1 LIFDRNKPVRVAEVK
16 LSTINY
22 RLSTFLVVGCVAL
35 AQGLAAEGNSSL
47 SESKTEN
54 EGTNDTVVAG
64 GSPAASANSQPTR
77 LSSEVTV
84 PGLLRQNEDL
94 QRQLLIAQES
104 LKALTSSLAESNAE
118 AELFRRKYSDLQLQ
132 MEALGLAS
140 ANKDRAKLEQRLL
153 AAVSDLQLAQKE
165 RDAYRDQ
172 MLRLDEAMLCYLK
185 TSQSADAKARM
196 DVETQLRSIDKL
208 VTKSTNAPDLPEPS
222 LMDGSVISVKDE
234 WSFVVGNLGEKQGV
248 KIGMPMRV
256 MRGDKR
262 IATLRVIDV
271 RQRICGAV
279 IQEMDSR
286 KDRIKVGDGL
296 QVDAQPNVSLK

>member
-1 LIFDRNKPVRVAEVK
+1 MSRCVLKP
-16 LSTINY
+16 STINH
-22 RLSTFLVVGCVAL
+22 RLTTLLIVGCVTL
-35 AQGLAAEGNSSL
+35 AQRLAAEGNSSF
-47 SESKTEN
+47 SESKTEKVV
-54 EGTNDTVVAG
+54 TNDIAVAG
-64 GSPAASANSQPTR
+64 VSPAASANSQPAR
-77 LSSEVTV
+77 LPSEVTAA
-84 PGLLRQNEDL
+84 GLLQQNEDL
-94 QRQLLIAQES
+94 QRQLSIARES

-140 ANKDRAKLEQRLL
+140 ANRDRAKLEQRLL

-165 RDAYRDQ
+165 RDEYRDQ
-172 MLRLDEAMLCYLK
+172 MLRLDEAVLCYVK

-196 DVETQLRSIDKL
+196 DVETQLRNIDKL
-208 VTKSTNAPDLPEPS
+208 VTSSTNAPDLPEPG

-256 MRGDKR
+256 MRDDRK

-271 RQRICGAV
+271 RQKICGAV
-279 IQEMDSR
+279 IQEMDSK
-286 KDRIKVGDGL
+286 KDRIRVGDRL
-296 QVDAQPNVSLK
+296 QVDAHPNVSLK

>member
-1 LIFDRNKPVRVAEVK
+1 MHVAKVK

-22 RLSTFLVVGCVAL
+22 RLATFLVVSCVAL
-35 AQGLAAEGNSSL
+35 VQGLAAQGNSSL

-54 EGTNDTVVAG
+54 AGASDTAVAG
-64 GSPAASANSQPTR
+64 VLPAASANLQPTR
-77 LSSEVTV
+77 LPSEMTAA
-84 PGLLRQNEDL
+84 GLLQQNEDL
-94 QRQLLIAQES
+94 QRQLSIAQES

-118 AELFRRKYSDLQLQ
+118 AELFRRKYSEVQLQ

-165 RDAYRDQ
+165 RDEYRDQ
-172 MLRLDEAMLCYLK
+172 MLRMDESVLCYLK

-208 VTKSTNAPDLPEPS
+208 VTKSSNTPDLPEPS
-222 LMDGSVISVKDE
+222 LMDGNVISVKDE
-234 WSFVVGNLGEKQGV
+234 WSFVVGNFGEKQGV
-248 KIGMPMRV
+248 KVGMPMRV
-256 MRGDKR
+256 TRGDKR

-279 IQEMDSR
+279 IQEMDSK
-286 KDRIKVGDGL
+286 KDRIKVGDRL

>member
-1 LIFDRNKPVRVAEVK
+1 VRVAEVK

-64 GSPAASANSQPTR
+64 GSPAASANSQPTP
-77 LSSEVTV
+77 LSSEVTA

-94 QRQLLIAQES
+94 QRQLLIAQQS
-104 LKALTSSLAESNAE
+104 LKALTSSLAESNAA

-140 ANKDRAKLEQRLL
+140 ANKDRTKLEQRLL

-196 DVETQLRSIDKL
+196 DVETQLRSIDEL
-208 VTKSTNAPDLPEPS
+208 VTKSANAPDLPEPS

-248 KIGMPMRV
+248 KIGMPMRA

-262 IATLRVIDV
+262 IATLRIIDV

-279 IQEMDSR
+279 VQEMDSK
-286 KDRIKVGDGL
+286 KDRIKVGDRL